1 MAVATSMSFVRA
13 GSLLL
18 ALFSVALGAKVPFI
32 LIPGLTVP
40 TLEAKFDVKSTP
52 HFYCPKH
59 SQDYKPI
66 YLVTDDLLPGIRDCY
81 ISLMLLEVR
90 TPPPAFLQSLSEV
103 HSVSLQ
109 EHSGRFSNASGVDV
123 RAPGFGLLSS
133 MLYFRIAGKE
143 VPIYR
148 DFANNMTAAG
158 WELDVTAR
166 GAPYDWRYDPGTL
179 MDTGYAAQLQVCAH
193 LPVHFPSRP
202 RLSRPAGAGRDHVC
216 SAKRHKNCSHRS

>member
-1 MAVATSMSFVRA
+1 MSVATFMSSVRV

-18 ALFSVALGAKVPFI
+18 AMGCVAFGAKVPFM

-90 TPPPAFLQSLSEV
+90 TLPPAFLQSLSQV
-103 HSVSLQ
+103 DRVSLQ
-109 EHSGRFSNASGVDV
+109 EHNGRFSNASGVDV

-133 MLYFRIAGKE
+133 MLYFRVAGKE

-158 WELDVTAR
+158 WEIDVTAR

-179 MDTGYAAQLQVCAH
+179 MDTGYAAQLQVCAA
-193 LPVHFPSRP
+193 LPVHFPTRP
-202 RLSRPAGAGRDHVC
+202 RLSPPAVAR
-216 SAKRHKNCSHRS
+216 